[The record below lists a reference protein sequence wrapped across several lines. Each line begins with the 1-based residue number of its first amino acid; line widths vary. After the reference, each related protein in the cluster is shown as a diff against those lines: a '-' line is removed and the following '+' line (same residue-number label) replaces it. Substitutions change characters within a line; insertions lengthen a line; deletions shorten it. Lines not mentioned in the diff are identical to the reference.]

1 MKLKWNDQLLDN
13 GCLEMREWILM
24 LRIEFR
30 VMIAFSCLF
39 VGKDSIDNQKLDHQ
53 LINLSSC

>member
-1 MKLKWNDQLLDN
+1 MLDN

-30 VMIAFSCLF
+30 VMIIFSCLF
-39 VGKDSIDNQKLDHQ
+39 VDKDSIDDQKIDHQ
-53 LINLSSC
+53 LLNLSSC